1 MSADNIERKP
11 WRRFWI
17 GQPYDAYTKGI
28 VYEVGSAKWL
38 GFVRVQFPDRGNLIS
53 WWLNVGV
60 RKTQNDKDWWIPDVG
75 EMVACLMDRDYEN
88 GVVLCALYSSADQP
102 PAGAS
107 VDTWIK
113 QFSDGT
119 VISYNRSTHALVA
132 SLAGSGTAEV
142 TAPGGLNLNGVKI
155 DSHGNVTIPG
165 TTTITGDTTI
175 AGTTTMEQSAS
186 VSGDLSV
193 SGDVTGSGGI
203 SLTEHVHGGVAS
215 GTNNTGTPIG

>member
-1 MSADNIERKP
+1 MIADDDDRGA
-11 WRRFWI
+11 WRRIWR
-17 GQPYDAYTKGI
+17 GQPRDAYAKGI
-28 VYEVGSAKWL
+28 VYAIGAGQWL

-75 EMVACLMDRDYEN
+75 EMVTCLMDRDYEN
-88 GVVLCALYSSADQP
+88 GTVLCANYSAKDQP

-119 VISYNRSTHALVA
+119 VISYNRKTHALVA
-132 SLAGSGTAEV
+132 TLAASGTAQV

-155 DSHGNVTIPG
+155 DSNGNITVPG
-165 TTTITGDTTI
+165 TASITGNTTI
-175 AGTTTMEQSAS
+175 AGAVTMEQSAS
-186 VSGDLSV
+186 VGADLAV
-193 SGDVTGSGGI
+193 TGDVTAAGGI
-203 SLTEHVHGGVAS
+203 SLTQHVHPGVTA
-215 GTNNTGTPIG
+215 GTSNTGQPTG